1 MTMTDEMTETR
12 QPLLHVSTGP
22 HLRQAESVP
31 TIMLSVLC
39 ALVPALA
46 AAVILF
52 GMHALSL
59 IVTCA
64 LAAAGTEALAC
75 FAFRKPQTVVDF
87 SAVVTGTLL
96 ACTLPPNCPLWVG
109 ALGSMFAIGVIKLP
123 FGGLGH
129 SIVNPALAAR
139 AFLLISYP
147 AAMTA
152 YCAPLHGT
160 LSGLS
165 KGLDGISSATPL
177 SYFKMAMAS
186 GTFNALDLQDAL
198 PNFFWG
204 NAGGSLGATSA
215 AALIVG
221 AIFLF
226 YKGIIRFRISF
237 SFIGTVFFMFWLFNR
252 TGAFFTTEA
261 FVVPTYHVLSGGV
274 LIGAFFMATD
284 PVTSPVTRRGMIIFG
299 VGCGLLTFGLRSFG
313 GYPEGVGFAILL
325 MNLCVPIIDRISRP
339 RRFGEVKKRD

>member
-1 MTMTDEMTETR
+1 MTSEKMETT

-31 TIMLSVLC
+31 SIMLSVLC
-39 ALVPALA
+39 ALLPALVA
-46 AAVILF
+46 SAIFF
-52 GMHALSL
+52 GLHALGL
-59 IVTCA
+59 IVTCT
-64 LAAAGTEALAC
+64 LAAAGTEALIC
-75 FAFRKPQTVVDF
+75 FVFRKAQTVGDF
-87 SAVVTGTLL
+87 SAVVTGALL
-96 ACTLPPNCPLWVG
+96 ACTLPPRCPLWVG
-109 ALGSMFAIGVIKLP
+109 AVGGIFAIAVIKMP

-152 YCAPLHGT
+152 FCAPSHGT

-177 SYFKMAMAS
+177 VYFRSALAS
-186 GTFNALDLQDAL
+186 GNFNALDLQDAL

-215 AALIVG
+215 AALILG

-237 SFIGTVFFMFWLFNR
+237 SFLGTVFCLFWLFNR

-261 FVVPTYHVLSGGV
+261 FIVPIYQVLSGGV

-299 VGCGLLTFGLRSFG
+299 VGCGALTFGLRSFG

-325 MNLCVPIIDRISRP
+325 MNLSVPVIDRFSRP
-339 RRFGEVKKRD
+339 RRFGEVKKRE